1 MTKSGMVK
9 LRDTV
14 DGRTAQMSMRSWG
27 NIQNSRH
34 NWVVVQDT
42 PPAAVTEKMEELR
55 VRQEFTGHKKRKK

>member
-14 DGRTAQMSMRSWG
+14 DGRTAQMSTRTGG
-27 NIQNSRH
+27 NIENSRQ
-34 NWVVVQDT
+34 NGVGVQGA

-55 VRQEFTGHKKRKK
+55 ARQEFTGHKKRKK